1 MSASSTLPLGLTP
14 AIKHDTS
21 AENLSTAL
29 AEFTAILGS
38 DSVSQDQEA
47 CAARSGS
54 RWSEASPSHKASL
67 IVYPTSTQHV
77 SDILKVCHK
86 RRIPVT
92 PYSGGTGLSG
102 SLAATRGGVC
112 VDLSSMTKI
121 WNLHE
126 SDMDVTVQPGV
137 GWMDLNAELAAN
149 GLFFPPDPSPAA
161 KIGGMVGSSFPSAAF
176 KHTDRNRFIDSHGM
190 FRNECLPTRYYE
202 RLGDLADRCACG
214 WHNRHNP

>member
-1 MSASSTLPLGLTP
+1 MTASSTLPLESTP
-14 AIKHDTS
+14 TFKHDTS
-21 AENLSTAL
+21 AENLSAAL
-29 AEFTAILGS
+29 AEFTDIVGIES
-38 DSVSQDQEA
+38 ISQDEEA

-54 RWSEASPSHKASL
+54 RWSEAAPSHKAAL

-77 SDILKVCHK
+77 SDILRVCCE

-112 VDLSSMTKI
+112 IDLSGMNKI

-126 SDMDVTVQPGV
+126 SDMDITVQPGV
-137 GWMDLNAELAAN
+137 GWMDLNAELAVN

-161 KIGGMVGSSFPSAAF
+161 KVGGMVSSLRFNKRNSCSN
-176 KHTDRNRFIDSHGM
+176 TDSSV
-190 FRNECLPTRYYE
+190 L
-202 RLGDLADRCACG
+202 
-214 WHNRHNP
+214 